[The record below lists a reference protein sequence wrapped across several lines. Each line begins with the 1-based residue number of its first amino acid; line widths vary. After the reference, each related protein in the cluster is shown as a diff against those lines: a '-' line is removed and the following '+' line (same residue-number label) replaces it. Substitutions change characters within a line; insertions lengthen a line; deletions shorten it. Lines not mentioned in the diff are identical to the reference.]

1 MKVRA
6 DRLTNSHL
14 HISDGRSQEKRLL
27 PALEKDY
34 FNVAELRFHT
44 LLALA
49 VEYARVLKFYNLENR
64 EDGTWEHFF
73 SWDETVVIATILAVD
88 LDKLGNGDGDNSHV
102 TDAHRELI
110 EALRAL
116 PAKEIGR
123 HMIAAYSA
131 VTMLDQWLQLLAHAK
146 NALGVELRKV
156 VESVITGLKK
166 DIAIL
171 GEYLAG
177 YLSHRTLEEIFSGD
191 LIALMSAVEETKLSR
206 VNAAVDV
213 SDPVPI
219 RSSFYAFIKAIEMV
233 QLSAEKLLSASLVSQ
248 DHEPAAGLLIAF
260 LQLFQKLHHK
270 INRFTLNY
278 VDFYYDQ
285 VLKARPRSFASD
297 YVYLV
302 VAPSKKNHTVLIP
315 KGTEFLA
322 GLDENKRA
330 IVYAAAEDVMIN
342 DAAVSAIHTLFFKR
356 DALNFPENSLF
367 ESVVLNDRVDE
378 ATRQLA
384 TGGWLNEVPVATADS
399 ALGEESLQSYPL
411 FGAPKKVE
419 DTMLV
424 QHARIGFAVASK
436 VLRLREGRRTVCIH
450 VQSAG
455 AAEIPLEQRT
465 KLYAVAGK
473 SSLEQWILQYAGA
486 REMSLLQWILQ
497 YPDAQEKAFEQW
509 LRQYADAP
517 GASLDQWLR
526 HYANVPEATIEHW
539 LWQYAAAQRM
549 TFERWVLRYDGTA
562 ETSLGCWILQY
573 SRIRKMSLEHWI
585 LRYDGIAETPFEH
598 WILHYAGALEKSL
611 EHWIQKIAT
620 AMQPAGSGDTLS
632 SAQEQQAFFKVFRDM
647 FIVSLSAEDG
657 WREIKEYLPSYS
669 GVDPQQKENS
679 LVVTFFLPED
689 FPPVVPYD
697 RKIHGDG
704 YETRLPV
711 VRMIQNPRS
720 YLYPYGILSKL
731 ELERIRIDV
740 TVEGCRLLQLYN
752 NIGQLSPLAPFTPF
766 GPIPEVGSYFI
777 VGCAEAAGK
786 QLSDFNIEIQWGGL
800 PAGIGGFKAH
810 YQGYETFG
818 DTDFRVG
825 TSVLANGKWLPENV
839 KGMAAHSL
847 FQIKTGLDGG
857 SEVNEHSELSCAAV
871 ISYWSPDDYRG
882 SATEFSYTP
891 SANKGFFKFTLV
903 APQQAFGHR
912 DYPTALANVLTFNAK
927 QKHAKF
933 LKKVPNLPYTPMITA
948 ISANYRACAHIVLGK
963 EEAGCSAAMR
973 EKMIHLHPLGWEDV
987 TMQADQ
993 TYHLLPQYA
1002 YSGNLLIGL
1011 NGLAGGG
1018 VVTLYFHLREN
1029 SLPVEHAA
1037 VQEMQWFYLTDN
1049 RWLPL
1054 STKEIIADSTQR
1066 FMKAG
1071 IITLDIPADISQ
1083 ENTVLPGGLCWLRV
1097 SSDRELEKYCSLYS
1111 IHTQALKASRYLQE
1125 DAVLSGA
1132 IRLPAGAVSQLR
1144 KSIPGIGGV
1153 KQIQPSFG
1161 GRLAEDRGHLRIR
1174 ISERLRH
1181 KQRALLPADYESL
1194 ILEQFPQIYK
1204 VKCFPGM
1211 SPDFVAEQ
1219 RFNPGHLL
1227 IAVVPYLSEN
1237 VISAHKPLLSGH
1249 LINDVKDFIGRYA
1262 PSFATV
1268 HVINPVY
1275 EVIQVRCTVK
1285 LKNPL
1290 LAGMYSARLNQAISD
1305 FLSPW
1310 NETLGYTR
1318 HFGWVVSKHDIESF
1332 IQNLD
1337 YIDRVTNLSILR
1349 IAPMGEGFYD
1359 LLDSADKAETAEVK
1373 DIIPVYPWSIVAP
1386 IQQHFIELDD
1396 RYDVI
1401 EPRITGIG
1409 ELEIGSTFIISDEKW
1424 REKIEKH

>member
-49 VEYARVLKFYNLENR
+49 AEYTRVLKFYNLADR
-64 EDGTWEHFF
+64 EDGTWEQFF
-73 SWDETVVIATILAVD
+73 SLDETVVIATMLAVD
-88 LDKLGNGDGDNSHV
+88 LEKLGSGDGSNSHQ
-102 TDAHRELI
+102 TDADRRLI
-110 EALRAL
+110 AALRAI
-116 PAKEIGR
+116 PEKEIGQ

-131 VTMLDQWLQLLAHAK
+131 VTMLDKWLQLLAHAR
-146 NALGVELRKV
+146 NSLGVELRKV
-156 VESVITGLKK
+156 VESVIAGLKK
-166 DIAIL
+166 DIAVL
-171 GEYLAG
+171 GDYLAG
-177 YLSHRTLEEIFSGD
+177 HLSHRLPEEIFSRD
-191 LIALMSAVEETKLSR
+191 LNALIAAVEETKLSR
-206 VNAAVDV
+206 ANAAVDV

-285 VLKARPRSFASD
+285 VLKAQPRGFAPD
-297 YVYLV
+297 HVYLV
-302 VAPSKKNHTVLIP
+302 VAPGKKDHPVLIP

-322 GLDENKRA
+322 GQDENKRD
-330 IVYAAAEDVMIN
+330 IVYAAAEDVVIN
-342 DAAVSAIHTLFFKR
+342 DAAVSAIRTLFFKR

-367 ESVVLNDRVDE
+367 EPVVLNDR
-378 ATRQLA
+378 AGGITRQLA
-384 TGGWLNEVPVATADS
+384 TGGWLNDVPVATADS
-399 ALGEESLQSYPL
+399 PPGEDSLQSYPL

-424 QHARIGFAVASK
+424 QHARIGFALASK
-436 VLRLREGRRTVCIH
+436 VLRLQEGRRTVSIRM
-450 VQSAG
+450 QFAG
-455 AAEIPLEQRT
+455 AP
-465 KLYAVAGK
+465 
-473 SSLEQWILQYAGA
+473 
-486 REMSLLQWILQ
+486 EMSLQ
-497 YPDAQEKAFEQW
+497 
-509 LRQYADAP
+509 
-517 GASLDQWLR
+517 
-526 HYANVPEATIEHW
+526 
-539 LWQYAAAQRM
+539 QRV
-549 TFERWVLRYDGTA
+549 WD
-562 ETSLGCWILQY
+562 
-573 SRIRKMSLEHWI
+573 
-585 LRYDGIAETPFEH
+585 IA
-598 WILHYAGALEKSL
+598 L
-611 EHWIQKIAT
+611 
-620 AMQPAGSGDTLS
+620 AMQPEGSGGVS
-632 SAQEQQAFFKVFRDM
+632 SLHEQQAFFKVFRDM

-657 WREIKEYLPSYS
+657 WRELAEYLPSYA
-669 GVDPQQKENS
+669 GVDQQQKENS
-679 LVVTFFLPED
+679 LAITFFLPED
-689 FPPVVPYD
+689 FPAVVPYD
-697 RKIHGDG
+697 CKIHGDG
-704 YETRLPV
+704 YETQLPV
-711 VRMIQNPRS
+711 VRIVQNPRS
-720 YLYPYGILSKL
+720 YLYPYGILNKL
-731 ELERIRIDV
+731 VLERIRIDV
-740 TVEGCRLLQLYN
+740 TVAGCRMLQLHN

-766 GPIPEVGSYFI
+766 GPLPEAGSYFI
-777 VGCAEAAGK
+777 AGCAEAAGK
-786 QLSDFNIEIQWGGL
+786 QLSDFNLEVQWGGL
-800 PAGIGGFKAH
+800 PAGIGGFKTH

-818 DTDFRVG
+818 DTDFRIS
-825 TSVLANGKWLPENV
+825 TSVLANGKWLPENA

-847 FQIKTGLDGG
+847 FQMKAGLDGG
-857 SEVNEHSELSCAAV
+857 GEVSERSELSCAAV

-882 SATEFSYTP
+882 GAAEFGYTP

-933 LKKVPNLPYTPMITA
+933 LKKMPNPPYTPVITA
-948 ISANYRACAHIVLGK
+948 ISANYQAYAHIVPGK
-963 EEAGCSAAMR
+963 EEAGCSPAMR
-973 EKMIHLHPLGWEDV
+973 EKVIHLHPLGWEDV
-987 TMQADQ
+987 TMQADRA
-993 TYHLLPQYA
+993 YHLLPQYE

-1011 NGLAGGG
+1011 KGLAGGG

-1037 VQEMQWFYLTDN
+1037 VREMQWFYLAHN

-1071 IITLDIPADISQ
+1071 IVTLGIPADISQ
-1083 ENTVLPGGLCWLRV
+1083 ENTVLPAGFCWLRV
-1097 SSDRELEKYCSLYS
+1097 SSEHDLEKYCSLYS
-1111 IHTQALKASRYLQE
+1111 IHAQALKASRYLPQ
-1125 DAVLSGA
+1125 DAVSGGA
-1132 IRLPAGAVSQLR
+1132 IRVPAGAVSRLR
-1144 KSIPGIGGV
+1144 KSIPGIGGIQ
-1153 KQIQPSFG
+1153 QIQPSFG

-1174 ISERLRH
+1174 ISERLKH
-1181 KQRALLPADYESL
+1181 KQRALLPADYELL

-1211 SPDFVAEQ
+1211 DPGFVAGQ
-1219 RFNPGHLL
+1219 RFKPGHLL
-1227 IAVVPYLSEN
+1227 IAVVPYLARD

-1249 LINDVKDFIGRYA
+1249 LINDVKDFIGQYA
-1262 PSFATV
+1262 PPFATV

-1290 LAGMYSARLNQAISD
+1290 LAGMYLARLNQAISD

-1310 NETLGYTR
+1310 NETIGYTR

-1337 YIDRVTNLSILR
+1337 YIDRVTNLSLLR

-1359 LLDSADKAETAEVK
+1359 LLDSADKPETAEVK

-1401 EPRITGIG
+1401 EPQITGIG

>member
-378 ATRQLA
+378 ATRQLT

-436 VLRLREGRRTVCIH
+436 VLRLREGRRTVCIRM
-450 VQSAG
+450 QFTG
-455 AAEIPLEQRT
+455 APE
-465 KLYAVAGK
+465 V
-473 SSLEQWILQYAGA
+473 SLEQWI
-486 REMSLLQWILQ
+486 R
-497 YPDAQEKAFEQW
+497 
-509 LRQYADAP
+509 
-517 GASLDQWLR
+517 
-526 HYANVPEATIEHW
+526 N
-539 LWQYAAAQRM
+539 
-549 TFERWVLRYDGTA
+549 
-562 ETSLGCWILQY
+562 
-573 SRIRKMSLEHWI
+573 
-585 LRYDGIAETPFEH
+585 IAV
-598 WILHYAGALEKSL
+598 
-611 EHWIQKIAT
+611 
-620 AMQPAGSGDTLS
+620 AMQPAGSSGVVS
-632 SAQEQQAFFKVFRDM
+632 SVQEQQAFFKVFRDM

-657 WREIKEYLPSYS
+657 WRELAEYLPSYS

-993 TYHLLPQYA
+993 TYHLLPQYG